1 MKIRPDLKTMVDPYS
16 GNEYVVIPAIIPDVA
31 IIYATKGDRFGGV
44 TTLSMRDDR
53 LLARA
58 AKKTIAVVEELLEP
72 DEVLPAR
79 NEVYISPVHID
90 AVVLAPRGA
99 HPTGYPGK
107 YDVDGVHIKA
117 YMAAAKD
124 DTSFRQYLDTYI
136 YGPKD
141 HNDYLRKVGLGAYG
155 K

>member
-1 MKIRPDLKTMVDPYS
+1 MIDPYS
-16 GNEYVVIPAIIPDVA
+16 GHEYVVIPPIIPDVA
-31 IIYATKGDRFGGV
+31 IIHATKGDRFGGV
-44 TTLSMRDDR
+44 TTLSMRNDR
-53 LLARA
+53 LLAQA
-58 AKKTIAVVEELLEP
+58 AKKTVAVIEELLEP

-79 NEVYISPVHID
+79 NEVYIAPVHID

-107 YDVDGVHIKA
+107 YDVDGTHISA
-117 YMAAAKD
+117 YMTAAKD
-124 DTSFRQYLDTYI
+124 EKSFRQYLDTYI

-141 HNDYLRKVGLGAYG
+141 HNDYLKKVGLGAYG

>member
-58 AKKTIAVVEELLEP
+58 SKKTIAVVEELLEP

-79 NEVYISPVHID
+79 NEVYIAPVHID
-90 AVVLAPRGA
+90 AVVHAPRGA

-107 YDVDGVHIKA
+107 YDVDGAHIKA
-117 YMAAAKD
+117 YMTASKD
-124 DTSFRQYLDTYI
+124 DSSFRQYLDAYV

-141 HNDYLRKVGLGAYG
+141 HNDYLKKVGLGAYG

>member
-1 MKIRPDLKTMVDPYS
+1 MVDPYS

-90 AVVLAPRGA
+90 AVVHAPRGA

-107 YDVDGVHIKA
+107 YDVDEPHIKA